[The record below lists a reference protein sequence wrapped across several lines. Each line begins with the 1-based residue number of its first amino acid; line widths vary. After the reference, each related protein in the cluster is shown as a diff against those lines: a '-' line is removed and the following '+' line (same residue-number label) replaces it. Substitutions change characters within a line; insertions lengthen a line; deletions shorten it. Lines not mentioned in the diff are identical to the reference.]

1 MQTEHLVKRY
11 YQRMIIL
18 KNLNKFSVPVQE
30 LINIY
35 CLYIR
40 SVAEQSSVVWS
51 SSLTQGQVYEL
62 ERVQKV
68 ALHVILGDEY
78 QSYENALELTELDN
92 LAARRSV
99 LSLNFAKQNCI
110 KNERATDMFPL
121 KPDHNVNTR
130 KKEMYK
136 VTKCRTSRFA
146 KSAIPSMQAQ
156 LNLNASKK

>member
-1 MQTEHLVKRY
+1 ML
-11 YQRMIIL
+11 L
-18 KNLNKFSVPVQE
+18 KNDNPEEFEQVICSSAE
-30 LINIY
+30 LVNIY

-51 SSLTQGQVYEL
+51 SSLTQGQVYDL

-68 ALHVILGDEY
+68 ALRLILGDEY
-78 QSYENALELTELDN
+78 QSYENALDLTELDN

-99 LSLNFAKQNCI
+99 LSLNFAKKCI
-110 KNERATDMFPL
+110 KNERASDMFPL
-121 KPDHNVNTR
+121 KPAHNVNTR
-130 KKEMYK
+130 RKEMYK
-136 VTKCRTSRFA
+136 VTKCRTSWFA